1 VWPVLH
7 YDDTAGA
14 LRFLVDAF
22 GFRAA
27 IAVDDDDG
35 DPVHPELR
43 WPAGGVHGETR
54 AATSAVYVVADDV
67 DAVSERA
74 VATNAEIVEP
84 PHQTAFGSAVPT
96 RAFTAR
102 DPEGNLWTFG
112 TYRGAH

>member
-1 VWPVLH
+1 MTTTEIPSIPSCAGPPAAS
-7 YDDTAGA
+7 TAKRGPQ
-14 LRFLVDAF
+14 
-22 GFRAA
+22 RA
-27 IAVDDDDG
+27 
-35 DPVHPELR
+35 PS
-43 WPAGGVHGETR
+43 TF
-54 AATSAVYVVADDV
+54 ADDI

-102 DPEGNLWTFG
+102 DREGNLWTFG